1 MSTNLVYNGDMSH
14 GADSWY
20 TTSGGTTS
28 ASGGVLTVTK
38 GDLYQDTK
46 YLFPVANGRR
56 YKLSFD
62 LKVNTKDTNPWYIA
76 LRIHDAN
83 KQHIGIRSVNKVANT
98 NTTLATA
105 VANGATTVQL
115 TSSANWNTATSHHV
129 IGICDKKAW
138 GYNRCRLEAGY
149 TTGTISNN
157 ILTLNSAWNLG
168 SFAAGT
174 PVACFLS
181 GSTYYYPIYFSNANL
196 PTDWTSYSCEFN
208 GGDSMRYSGKYVQF
222 GTLGYGMNY
231 SLRNIKVECISD
243 YQIIDWEK
251 QDSDIKKTGIIE
263 ANHFNEI
270 GAKIRYVKDWI
281 SGNTV
286 NTSNHWNEFKIINSV
301 GENIAW
307 GKDLKYGSGT
317 TQSGTHSNS
326 VATDGIINSSYVSG
340 AGGNDSWAMIDLG
353 YVEEIHKVH
362 IWHYYPDGRTYYNN
376 KVEVS
381 ADGTNWWTIYT
392 GQKPETAAGNE
403 ILVTNSQAQIYRTGE
418 IKANQFYEI

>member
-20 TTSGGTTS
+20 SSYGSGRTS
-28 ASGGVLTVTK
+28 ASNGVLTVNG

-56 YKLSFD
+56 YRLTFD
-62 LKVNTKDTNPWYIA
+62 LKINTKDSNAWYIA
-76 LRIHDAN
+76 LRIYDSN
-83 KQHIGIRSVNKVANT
+83 KQHIDIQSVNKVANT
-98 NTTLATA
+98 NTTLAAA
-105 VANGATTVQL
+105 VANGATTVKL
-115 TSSANWNTATSHHV
+115 TSSANWNSATSHHV
-129 IGICDKKAW
+129 LGICDQKAW
-138 GYNRCRLEAGY
+138 GYNRLRLRAAY
-149 TTGTISNN
+149 NTSAISNN
-157 ILTLNSAWNLG
+157 TLVLNSAWSLG

-181 GSTYYYPIYFSNANL
+181 GSTYYYPLIIYNANL

-231 SLRNIKVECISD
+231 SMRNIKIECISD
-243 YQIIDWEK
+243 TQEIDWEK
-251 QDSDIKKTGIIE
+251 YDSDIKKTGVIE
-263 ANHFNEI
+263 ANHFNEV
-270 GAKIRYVKDWI
+270 GAKIRYVKDTTAG
-281 SGNTV
+281 STA
-286 NTSNHWNEFKIINSV
+286 NTSNHWCEFKIINSV

-307 GKDLKYGSGT
+307 GKDIKNESGT
-317 TQSGTHSNS
+317 VYSNSYGTDGTVSSTYLDLGGGTHS
-326 VATDGIINSSYVSG
+326 AI
-340 AGGNDSWAMIDLG
+340 IDLG
-353 YVEEIHKVH
+353 YIEDVHKIH

-381 ADGTNWWTIYT
+381 VDGTNWWTVYT

-403 ILVTNSQAQIYRTGE
+403 IIVTNSQAQIYYNGE
-418 IKANQFYEI
+418 FKANQFYEI